1 MAVELKG
8 WKDLPLG
15 GVVPGGAARNLN
27 KTGSWRA
34 QRPIWHE
41 DKCIQCLQCWL
52 HCPDDSILVHRGGMT
67 GIDYGYCK
75 GCGLC
80 AAICPKDALEMVP
93 EREGTC
99 AK

>member
-1 MAVELKG
+1 
-8 WKDLPLG
+8 
-15 GVVPGGAARNLN
+15 
-27 KTGSWRA
+27 
-34 QRPIWHE
+34 
-41 DKCIQCLQCWL
+41 
-52 HCPDDSILVHRGGMT
+52 MT
-67 GIDYGYCK
+67 GIDYDHCK